1 MSANTLKEC
10 KKPMTKEIN
19 KILRVNLLQM
29 GAKQPKYRVTIEDM
43 DKNEIL
49 YRVESFAGVI
59 ASMETQPEFT
69 QELNRQGVE
78 DIAVVAR
85 MQKLAWGHPMLS
97 LTCLDQ
103 LKEAIRPHLG
113 AIRDF
118 VTQVKKENDSSEK
131 KQTNKPNTTS
141 GN

>member
-1 MSANTLKEC
+1 M
-10 KKPMTKEIN
+10 IN
-19 KILRVNLLQM
+19 KLLKVNLLQI
-29 GAKQPKYRVTIEDM
+29 GAKQPRYKVTIEDM
-43 DKNEIL
+43 EKNEIL
-49 YRVESFAGVI
+49 YQVESFAGVI
-59 ASMETQPEFT
+59 ASMETQPKFH
-69 QELNRQGVE
+69 QELSQMGVP

-118 VTQVKKENDSSEK
+118 VTKTMQENNSDSKK
-131 KQTNKPNTTS
+131 KPN
-141 GN
+141 

>member
-1 MSANTLKEC
+1 MT
-10 KKPMTKEIN
+10 KKPIN
-19 KILRVNLLQM
+19 KLLKVNLLQLN
-29 GAKQPKYRVTIEDM
+29 AKQPKFRVTIEDM

-49 YRVESFAGVI
+49 YQVESFAGVV
-59 ASMETQPEFT
+59 ASMETTPEFT
-69 QELNRQGVE
+69 EEISQMGVP

-118 VTQVKKENDSSEK
+118 VTKVQQENDLQPK
-131 KQTNKPNTTS
+131 KQSNSTNTKS

>member
-1 MSANTLKEC
+1 MKE
-10 KKPMTKEIN
+10 KPIN
-19 KILRVNLLQM
+19 KLLKVNLLQM
-29 GAKQPKYRVTIEDM
+29 GAKQPRYRVTIEDM

-59 ASMETQPEFT
+59 ASMENQPTFQ
-69 QELNRQGVE
+69 QEMNSLGSP
-78 DIAVVAR
+78 DIAVVAT
-85 MQKLAWGHPMLS
+85 MQKLAWGHPILS

-118 VTQVKKENDSSEK
+118 VTKVQQENDLQPK
-131 KQTNKPNTTS
+131 KPSNSTNTKS